1 MFPTIEHFYNLVLEL
16 WSMKS
21 VAFLK
26 KLMGTLEGKC
36 FCDFS
41 LIEFF
46 LIQIFY
52 FPSVFENSVINC
64 WALQLVD

>member
-46 LIQIFY
+46 
-52 FPSVFENSVINC
+52 
-64 WALQLVD
+64 